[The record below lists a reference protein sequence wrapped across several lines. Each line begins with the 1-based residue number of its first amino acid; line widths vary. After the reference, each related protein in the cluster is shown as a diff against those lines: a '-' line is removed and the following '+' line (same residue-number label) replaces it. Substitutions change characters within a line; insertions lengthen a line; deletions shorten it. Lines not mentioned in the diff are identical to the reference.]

1 MGDLSQGPCSHH
13 SASITV
19 DLYKEEEKKISV
31 QWKRWPTSCKEN
43 ADTSH
48 GEVESAGRGC
58 GPEVL
63 DIELSANACS
73 TGKMVCDYN
82 PSEHWLGWGRM
93 SEEKLSREDGRQS
106 TEATA
111 TWIGGISCRQRLH
124 GVIMSCG
131 YFDMWPVIRLSSSRV
146 HNRTY

>member
-1 MGDLSQGPCSHH
+1 M
-13 SASITV
+13 
-19 DLYKEEEKKISV
+19 DLYKEEENKISV

-73 TGKMVCDYN
+73 ARKWSVVTTHPSTG
-82 PSEHWLGWGRM
+82 L
-93 SEEKLSREDGRQS
+93 DG
-106 TEATA
+106 E
-111 TWIGGISCRQRLH
+111 G
-124 GVIMSCG
+124 
-131 YFDMWPVIRLSSSRV
+131 
-146 HNRTY
+146 